1 MNFLAKLFRKKP
13 ALLDW
18 RAFIEL
24 FAARARERGYPADI
38 HWGEDLARSS
48 ITVSTADGGKYAAY
62 LDTAWQEYQNAP
74 EALDAIITARLN
86 AMGQIVVGIT
96 MNAGQIYPNL
106 KPAEWLEAARQIQ
119 HDNGTPPGGLLSQ
132 PLAGELHLVYVIDTG
147 DAFRTLQRSDLAEL
161 GIADEDALQQT
172 ALANLR
178 QYSAGR
184 AENHDYGSGIHRLVL
199 DGFLDASLILI
210 LPQLTGIGDHPDG
223 ILLAVPA
230 RDALLYCDAGDSA
243 AIRVLQELAQELH
256 GAAPYPISARLYHL
270 QDGELSEYAPPAA
283 SA

>member
-1 MNFLAKLFRKKP
+1 MNVLAKLFRKKP

-106 KPAEWLEAARQIQ
+106 KSAAWLEGAKQLQDEHLIEASE
-119 HDNGTPPGGLLSQ
+119 LLSQ
-132 PLAGELHLVYVIDTG
+132 PLAGELHLVYMLDRG
-147 DAFRTLQRSDLAEL
+147 YAMSNLHRSELGEL
-161 GIADEDALQQT
+161 GIADEAALQQI

-184 AENHDYGSGIHRLVL
+184 AENHDYDSGIHRLVL

-230 RDALLYCDAGDSA
+230 RDALLYCDADDTA
-243 AIRVLQELAQELH
+243 AIRVLQQLAQELH
-256 GAAPYPISARLYHL
+256 GAAPYPVSARLYHL
-270 QDGELSEYAPPAA
+270 QDGELDEYAPPVA
-283 SA
+283 SV

>member
-119 HDNGTPPGGLLSQ
+119 
-132 PLAGELHLVYVIDTG
+132 
-147 DAFRTLQRSDLAEL
+147 QRL
-161 GIADEDALQQT
+161 
-172 ALANLR
+172 
-178 QYSAGR
+178 
-184 AENHDYGSGIHRLVL
+184 
-199 DGFLDASLILI
+199 
-210 LPQLTGIGDHPDG
+210 
-223 ILLAVPA
+223 
-230 RDALLYCDAGDSA
+230 
-243 AIRVLQELAQELH
+243 
-256 GAAPYPISARLYHL
+256 
-270 QDGELSEYAPPAA
+270 PAA
-283 SA
+283 SSASRWRASCTSSICLTEDMP

>member
-1 MNFLAKLFRKKP
+1 
-13 ALLDW
+13 
-18 RAFIEL
+18 
-24 FAARARERGYPADI
+24 
-38 HWGEDLARSS
+38 
-48 ITVSTADGGKYAAY
+48 
-62 LDTAWQEYQNAP
+62 
-74 EALDAIITARLN
+74 
-86 AMGQIVVGIT
+86 MGQIVVGIT

-147 DAFRTLQRSDLAEL
+147 DAFRTLQRSELAEL
-161 GIADEDALQQT
+161 GIADEDALQQI
-172 ALANLR
+172 ALTNLR

>member
-1 MNFLAKLFRKKP
+1 MNVLAKLFRKKP

-62 LDTAWQEYQNAP
+62 LDTAWQEYQNTP

-86 AMGQIVVGIT
+86 AMVQIVVGIT

-106 KPAEWLEAARQIQ
+106 KSAAWLEGAKQLQDEHLIEASE
-119 HDNGTPPGGLLSQ
+119 LLSQ
-132 PLAGELHLVYVIDTG
+132 PLAGELHLVYMLDRG
-147 DAFRTLQRSDLAEL
+147 YAMSNLHRSDLAEL
-161 GIADEDALQQT
+161 GIADEAALQQI

-184 AENHDYGSGIHRLVL
+184 AENHDYDSGIHRLVL

-223 ILLAVPA
+223 IILAVPA

-243 AIRVLQELAQELH
+243 AIRVLQELH

-270 QDGELSEYAPPAA
+270 QDGELDEYAPPVA
-283 SA
+283 SV